1 MSDLGIFG
9 NRAFARQLR
18 RHLGIDGPQ
27 ALDTLLSSLDAA
39 GIEHPALARL
49 AEQLPKFM
57 AVVADSYEQFDRDQV
72 LRTRSLDISSRE
84 LHQINEHLR
93 TATQK
98 AEVAS
103 AAKSQFLATIS
114 HEIRTPMNG
123 VLGMAELLLD
133 TRLDPEQLQFAR
145 TIAHSGQALLS
156 IINDVLDFS
165 KIEARKLSLEHIT
178 FDIREHVEKI
188 AALLDGTASSKG
200 LRIVTQFAPGL
211 PQTLMGDPGRLRQIL
226 LNLVG
231 NAIKFT
237 QDGQVAISVGVTSI
251 EDDHVRLRFE
261 VRDTGIGLDVG
272 AQTQIFD
279 AFTQADNSTTRKFGG
294 SGLGLSIAK
303 QLVQL
308 MDGEIGVNSQIGQGA
323 TFWFTVSLA
332 HSLDGV
338 CVPSELSRPMPLA
351 PSHPAGSCSA
361 RILIAEDNPVNQQV
375 AQCMLELLGYEADVV
390 ANGREALVAAQT
402 GQYDLVLMD
411 LHMPEMDGLESTRQI
426 RAWEAAIR
434 CGEPLPIVALTANA
448 LSGDRD
454 LCLAA
459 GMNDYVSKPVSRQ
472 ALGDVIGRHLGTGDR
487 DAPVTQSATLTSQ
500 WTQPVAFDPQVLA
513 SLTMVLDG
521 SHPGYADELLD
532 LYSREAARAIDA
544 IDEAAQAGK
553 ADTVLRL
560 AHTLKSSS
568 AAVGAMSMAFV
579 TEQHESLLRAG
590 KQPTPDWLAAMRS
603 EFGCFLAALAKH
615 RQSVFTLHRE
625 FR

>member
-18 RHLGIDGPQ
+18 RHLGIDSPQ
-27 ALDTLLSSLDAA
+27 ALDTLLSTLDEA

-145 TIAHSGQALLS
+145 TIAQSGKALLS

-165 KIEARKLSLEHIT
+165 KIEARKLSLEHIA
-178 FDIREHVEKI
+178 FDVFDSVDEI
-188 AALLDGTASSKG
+188 AALLAGAASGKG
-200 LRIVTQFAPGL
+200 LTIVTRFGSEL
-211 PQTLMGDPGRLRQIL
+211 PRSLMGDPGRLRQIL
-226 LNLVG
+226 LNLAG

-237 QDGQVAISVGVTSI
+237 HEGQVTISADVEASDKT
-251 EDDHVRLRFE
+251 HVRLRFE
-261 VRDTGIGLDVG
+261 VIDSGIGLDAS
-272 AQTQIFD
+272 AQTQVFD

-308 MDGEIGVNSQIGQGA
+308 MGGEIGVNSEIGQGA
-323 TFWFTVSLA
+323 TFWFTARLA
-332 HSLDGV
+332 HNLDE
-338 CVPSELSRPMPLA
+338 PRLRSEPFPPVA
-351 PSHPAGSCSA
+351 AKTDVTACSA

-402 GQYDLVLMD
+402 GAYDLVLMD

-426 RAWEAAIR
+426 RAWEASVR
-434 CGEPLPIVALTANA
+434 CAEPLPIVALTANA

-454 LCLAA
+454 LCLAS

-472 ALGDVIGRHLGTGDR
+472 ALGDVIARHLGNASDN
-487 DAPVTQSATLTSQ
+487 DAPVTQSATLTNQ
-500 WTQPVAFDPQVLA
+500 WTQPVAFDPQMLA
-513 SLTMVLDG
+513 SLTMVADG
-521 SHPGYADELLD
+521 SNPGYADELLD
-532 LYSREAARAIDA
+532 LYSREAARALDA

-553 ADTVLRL
+553 ADMVLRL

-579 TEQHESLLRAG
+579 TEQHETLLRAG
-590 KQPTPDWLAAMRS
+590 KHPTTNWLAAMRS
-603 EFGCFLAALAKH
+603 EFERFEAALARH
-615 RQSVFTLHRE
+615 RQAAVTRDRVLR
-625 FR
+625 

>member
-18 RHLGIDGPQ
+18 RHLGIDGQ
-27 ALDTLLSSLDAA
+27 QSLDTLIATLDEA

-49 AEQLPKFM
+49 SEQLPKFM

-133 TRLDPEQLQFAR
+133 TQLDPEQLQFAR
-145 TIAHSGQALLS
+145 TIAQSGQALLS

-165 KIEARKLSLEHIT
+165 KIEARKLSLEHIA
-178 FDIREHVEKI
+178 FDVFDSVDEI
-188 AALLDGTASSKG
+188 AALLAGAASGKG
-200 LRIVTQFAPGL
+200 LKIITRFGTDL
-211 PQTLMGDPGRLRQIL
+211 PRSLMGDPGRLRQIL
-226 LNLVG
+226 LNLAG

-237 QDGQVAISVGVTSI
+237 HEGQVTISADVEVS
-251 EDDHVRLRFE
+251 DAAHVQLRFE
-261 VRDTGIGLDVG
+261 VIDTGIGLDTS
-272 AQTQIFD
+272 AQTQVFD

-308 MDGEIGVNSQIGQGA
+308 MGGEIGVNSQIGQGA
-323 TFWFTVSLA
+323 TFWFTARLA
-332 HSLDGV
+332 HNPDGPKV
-338 CVPSELSRPMPLA
+338 RSEPFP
-351 PSHPAGSCSA
+351 PAAAKTQTATCSA

-402 GQYDLVLMD
+402 GAYDLVLMD

-426 RAWEAAIR
+426 RAWEAAAR
-434 CGEPLPIVALTANA
+434 CTEPLPIVALTANA

-472 ALGDVIGRHLGTGDR
+472 ALGDVIGRHLGTAES

-513 SLTMVLDG
+513 SLTMVADG
-521 SHPGYADELLD
+521 THPGYANELLD
-532 LYSREAARAIDA
+532 LYSREASRALGA
-544 IDEAAQAGK
+544 IDEAARAGN
-553 ADTVLRL
+553 ADMVLRL

-579 TEQHESLLRAG
+579 TEQHETLLRAG
-590 KQPTPDWLAAMRS
+590 KHPTHNWLAAMRS
-603 EFGCFLAALAKH
+603 EFERFEAALAAH
-615 RQSVFTLHRE
+615 RQPAVARHRE